1 MTPLIALLLLAQSP
15 EQLRTVFPQQAG
27 VRLEGRVGEW
37 ARLPL
42 PDAVLRQVDRD
53 LADVRLFDASG
64 KLVPFVVQRER
75 PSEAEQRVRLVQ
87 LSATRKETAAD
98 RGTPNLFEETALFA
112 LPAER
117 ARTPRLEFSS
127 PVSRFVRRAVIEA
140 LTERGAVV
148 GRMETT
154 LFRLPGAGERMEVW
168 MPALEKDAMRLRVTL
183 NGQDDG
189 FITPSA
195 VATFAERGP
204 PQTTLEWPITQ
215 APRREGKSTVWQL
228 EKPRGIV
235 PMRLSVKTTSPWFNR
250 QVTVRGATRVL
261 GQGRLFRQAGATP
274 VEQLELP
281 LTAISDE
288 SLEVRI
294 EDEDSP
300 MLEQLGLAFVIEQP
314 ELVFITPAALPVTLY
329 FGGHRTRRAHF
340 DTSDNEVRLPL
351 TLTPAELREPKKNPE
366 HVPVAPLAEFRKAGA
381 ALEIAQFPQQAW
393 VRGVSGT
400 EVSNVA
406 FTATHAQTMSPDFR
420 DLRLVDGQGLQWPYV
435 LREIAATLPVAL
447 ISARAAEAGHSAWT
461 FSIGGRVQSLRLI
474 PPAGV
479 PYFSRDATLTFAG
492 EGLRPVQVWSGRLT
506 SNPNERGVGTQLTLS
521 LDGKSRGVGR
531 YTLDLDDGGDAPLD
545 NLSFEAVV
553 AVPQLTAL
561 LAAGDYRAVWG
572 VPTLHAPRYDVERV
586 SEVLHELRTTPHEV
600 ERAEA
605 NPTFVAPT
613 LLERTGGAS
622 RWIFWAVLG
631 LAVLVLG
638 GLTVR
643 IARAD
648 TETPPPPG

>member
-1 MTPLIALLLLAQSP
+1 MTPLITLLLLAQSP
-15 EQLRTVFPQQAG
+15 EQLRTVFPQQAEL
-27 VRLEGRVGEW
+27 RLGGRVGDW

-42 PDAVLRQVDRD
+42 PDAVLSQVDRD
-53 LADVRLFDASG
+53 LADVRLFDAAG

-98 RGTPNLFEETALFA
+98 PGTPNLFEETAIFA

-127 PVSRFVRRAVIEA
+127 PIYRFVRRAVIEA
-140 LTERGAVV
+140 LTEKGAVV
-148 GRMETT
+148 GRLETT

-168 MPALEKDAMRLRVTL
+168 LPALEKNAMRLRVTL

-204 PQTTLEWPITQ
+204 PETTLEWPITQ
-215 APRREGKSTVWQL
+215 SPQREGNSTVWQL

-235 PMRLSVKTTSPWFNR
+235 PMRLSVKTTTPWFNR
-250 QVTVRGATRVL
+250 QVTVRSSSGLL
-261 GQGRLFRQAGATP
+261 GQGRVFRQAGATP
-274 VEQLELP
+274 VERLELP

-300 MLEQLGLAFVIEQP
+300 MLEKLELAFVIEQP
-314 ELVFITPAALPVTLY
+314 ELVFVTPGAQPVTLS

-340 DTSDNEVRLPL
+340 DTSDNEVRLPFNL
-351 TLTPAELREPKKNPE
+351 APAELREPQKNPE
-366 HVPVAPLAEFRKAGA
+366 YVPTSPLAEFRKAGA
-381 ALEIAQFPQQAW
+381 ALETSQFPQQAW
-393 VRGVSGT
+393 VREVSGT
-400 EVSNVA
+400 EVSSVT
-406 FTATHAQTMSPDFR
+406 FTATHAQTMTPDFR

-435 LREIAATLPVAL
+435 LHETTATLPVAL
-447 ISARAAEAGHSAWT
+447 SAATAAVTGHSAWT
-461 FSIGGRVQSLRLI
+461 FSTGGRVQSFTLI

-479 PYFSRDATLTFAG
+479 PYFSRNATLTFAG
-492 EGLRPVQVWSGRLT
+492 EGLRPVQVWSGWLT
-506 SNPNERGVGTQLTLS
+506 SNPNERGVRTELVLS
-521 LDGKSRGVGR
+521 LDGKARGVGT
-531 YTLDLDDGGDAPLD
+531 YTLDLDDGGDAPLAD
-545 NLSFEAVV
+545 LSFEAVV
-553 AVPQLTAL
+553 TVPQLTAL

-572 VPTLHAPRYDVERV
+572 VPTLRAPRYDVERV
-586 SEVLHELRTTPHEV
+586 SEVLQELRTTPHEA

-605 NPTFVAPT
+605 NPTFIAPT

-622 RWIFWAVLG
+622 RWIFWAVLA

-648 TETPPPPG
+648 PGTPPPPS